1 MSEMTPKMEKLK
13 QDLEKKN
20 AQIMDVGGDSYKTL
34 KEQLDKAT
42 KEVNEFERTL
52 TRNRTTLSTS
62 DNTVK
67 KIEQDLKRMQEEIVK
82 LQEASEKLNLEI

>member
-34 KEQLDKAT
+34 KE
-42 KEVNEFERTL
+42 
-52 TRNRTTLSTS
+52 
-62 DNTVK
+62 
-67 KIEQDLKRMQEEIVK
+67 
-82 LQEASEKLNLEI
+82 